1 MKKNLVLILQGGKFC
16 KVDLIAPSTAKE
28 VSGER
33 IEYPPTW
40 IPLLENPTFVWW
52 NWANRFEFWN
62 IYNPLV
68 SLQYC
73 AF

>member
-33 IEYPPTW
+33 IEYPPT
-40 IPLLENPTFVWW
+40 
-52 NWANRFEFWN
+52 
-62 IYNPLV
+62 
-68 SLQYC
+68 
-73 AF
+73 